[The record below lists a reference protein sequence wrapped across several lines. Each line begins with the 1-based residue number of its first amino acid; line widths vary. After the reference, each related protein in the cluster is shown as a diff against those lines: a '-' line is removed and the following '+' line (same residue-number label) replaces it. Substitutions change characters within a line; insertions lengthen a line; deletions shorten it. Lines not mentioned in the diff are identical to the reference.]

1 MTNDEHYDAVVVGS
15 GFGGSVSA
23 YRLADAGLS
32 VLLLERGRSWAP
44 GSFPRNPREIGK
56 NFWNPDK
63 GLYGLF
69 DVWSFKGIEALVSS
83 CLGGGSIIYANVFIR
98 KPPESF
104 VHEDGE
110 DWPVT
115 REELERHYD
124 NVEAI
129 VKPQSYPFAEPP
141 YSRTPKTHAM
151 QDAAGVLGLDWSLPK
166 LAVTF
171 GNPDERPYPGLPIAD
186 GENLHGVPR
195 YTCRLCGECNIGCNL
210 GSKNTLDLNY
220 LTLFERKQGEI
231 RTLAEAKKLAPLPG
245 GGYTIEY
252 VDHAEGVETRRTVT
266 AARVVLSAGSFG
278 TTYLL
283 LRNRDTLGNLSP
295 ALGKSWCGNGDLLGF
310 LKRAGRTL
318 DPACGPVIT
327 SATRYDGEQGRGY
340 YVEDGGYPNFANW
353 LLETTDAKGVIRRAS
368 RFAWRRFRQLVLDD
382 PASNL
387 SAELSNLV
395 GDARTSSCTLPLLGM
410 GRDVPDGRLYLD
422 KNGKWLQNDWTIK
435 TSRAYYASVRRSM
448 RALADALD
456 AKFETQPLW
465 YFKRNVT
472 VHPVG
477 GCPMGST
484 PERGV
489 VDPYGQVFGHPGLWI
504 ADGSVLPGPVG
515 PNPSFT
521 IAALADRFADRI
533 LEQAR

>member
-1 MTNDEHYDAVVVGS
+1 LNEDYDAVVVGS

-44 GSFPRNPREIGK
+44 GSFPRNPREIGM

-98 KPPESF
+98 KPAEYF

-110 DWPVT
+110 EWPVT
-115 REELERHYD
+115 REELEPHYD
-124 NVEAI
+124 NVEAV
-129 VKPQSYPFAEPP
+129 VKPQAYPFAEPP

-151 QDAAGVLGLDWSLPK
+151 QDAAARLDLEWSLPK

-171 GNPDERPYPGLPIAD
+171 GNPNERPCPGVPIVGGD
-186 GENLHGVPR
+186 NLHGVPR
-195 YTCRLCGECNIGCNL
+195 YTCRLCGECNIGCNF

-220 LTLFERKQGEI
+220 LTLFERRHGEI
-231 RTLAEAKKLAPLPG
+231 RTLAEAKYVAPLSG

-252 VDHAEGVETRRTVT
+252 VDHADGARAVHTVT
-266 AARVVLSAGSFG
+266 ATRVVLAAGSFG

-283 LRNRDTLGNLSP
+283 LRSRRRGGLDNLSP
-295 ALGKSWCGNGDLLGF
+295 VLGRSWCGNGDLLGF
-310 LKRAGRTL
+310 LRRAGRQL
-318 DPACGPVIT
+318 DPATGPVIT
-327 SATRYDGEQGRGY
+327 SATRYPGERGRGY
-340 YVEDGGYPNFANW
+340 YIEDGGYPNFANW
-353 LLETTDAKGVIRRAS
+353 LVETTDAPGAIRRAS
-368 RFAWRRFRQLVLDD
+368 RFAWRRFRQLVLND

-387 SAELSNLV
+387 GEGRA
-395 GDARTSSCTLPLLGM
+395 SSRTLPLLGM

-435 TSRAYYASVRRSM
+435 TSRAYYGSVRRSM
-448 RALADALD
+448 RALADVLD
-456 AKFETQPLW
+456 AKFDTQPLW

-477 GCPMGST
+477 GCPMGAS

-489 VDPYGQVFGHPGLWI
+489 VDSFGQVYGYPGLSI
-504 ADGSVLPGPVG
+504 ADGSALPGPVG

-533 LEQAR
+533 LEQARS